1 MKELII
7 YSNPEV
13 IGGGVIDLNNSI
25 GGDSYGY

>member
-13 IGGGVIDLNNSI
+13 IGGGVIDLSIFNN
-25 GGDSYGY
+25 GGDIHD